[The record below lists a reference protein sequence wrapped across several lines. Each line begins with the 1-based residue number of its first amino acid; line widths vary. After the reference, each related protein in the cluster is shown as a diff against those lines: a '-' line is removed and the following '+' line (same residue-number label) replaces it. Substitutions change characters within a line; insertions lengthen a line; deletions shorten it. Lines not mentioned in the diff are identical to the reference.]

1 MCDKIPS
8 SFVPKHLL
16 SIDDVNEVLISIR
29 KAMKSDLYKNNE
41 DKLKIVF
48 GRTEKCYNNMA
59 LLLNKDTTKFIDVI
73 KSNSIIDILLG
84 NHIMT
89 RLR

>member
-1 MCDKIPS
+1 
-8 SFVPKHLL
+8 
-16 SIDDVNEVLISIR
+16 
-29 KAMKSDLYKNNE
+29 MKSELYKNNE
-41 DKLKIVF
+41 DLLKIVF

-59 LLLNKDTTKFIDVI
+59 MILNKDTTKFIDVI

-89 RLR
+89 RLK